1 MDLIE
6 SIGAYLGLAAFLG
19 LGILVLL
26 YFQQGREVRRLR
38 DWAGR
43 APERAAAA
51 AAEAETALGADVS
64 AEEEEEEEGG
74 PSLGD
79 RARARWTALTSRL
92 PGNAGERLPAPRWMA
107 LIAVGIVLIGV
118 GVATGGFGLV
128 GDDEPATQKAEG
140 KLKPGDIDVAVLNG
154 TATAEGEP
162 GVPGLAATVGDE
174 VKKLGYKVG
183 PVSDAGAPV
192 SESVVMFES
201 GFESPAL
208 RVADDVEDQL
218 GKTPVEKMSS
228 AIRDLAGDA
237 SVAIVIGQD
246 DSGI

>member
-6 SIGAYLGLAAFLG
+6 NIGAYLGLAAFLG
-19 LGILVLL
+19 LGILALL

-51 AAEAETALGADVS
+51 AAEAETALGADVA
-64 AEEEEEEEGG
+64 AEEEEEARA
-74 PSLGD
+74 PSLAD
-79 RARARWTALTSRL
+79 RAGARWTALTARL

-107 LIAVGIVLIGV
+107 LIAMGIVLIGV

-128 GDDEPATQKAEG
+128 GDDEPAKQRGEG

-162 GVPGLAATVGDE
+162 GVPGLAATVGDVVE
-174 VKKLGYKVG
+174 NFGYKVG

-201 GFESPAL
+201 GFEAPAL
-208 RVADDVEDQL
+208 RVAEDVEKAL

>member
-1 MDLIE
+1 MELIE
-6 SIGAYLGLAAFLG
+6 RLGAFLGLAAFLG
-19 LGILVLL
+19 LGVFALL

-51 AAEAETALGADVS
+51 AAEAETALGAQD
-64 AEEEEEEEGG
+64 AEDEEPRG
-74 PSLGD
+74 PGIGE
-79 RARARWTALTSRL
+79 RIAARWTALTSRL
-92 PGNAGERLPAPRWMA
+92 PANIGRHLPAPRYMA
-107 LIAVGIVLIGV
+107 LIALGIVLIGV

-128 GDDEPATQKAEG
+128 GDDEPVKQKGEG
-140 KLKPGDIDVAVLNG
+140 KLKRGEIKVAVLNG

-162 GVPGLAATVGDE
+162 GVPGLAAKVGDE
-174 VKKLGYKVG
+174 VESFGYKVG

-192 SESVVMFES
+192 PVSVVMYEGGS
-201 GFESPAL
+201 EAPAL
-208 RVADDVEDQL
+208 RVAKDVRKQL

-228 AIRDLAGDA
+228 AIRDLAGKS

-246 DSGI
+246 DAGI

>member
-1 MDLIE
+1 MELIE
-6 SIGAYLGLAAFLG
+6 RLGAFLGLAAFLG
-19 LGILVLL
+19 LGVLALL

-51 AAEAETALGADVS
+51 AAEAETALGAPE
-64 AEEEEEEEGG
+64 AEGQEPKG
-74 PSLGD
+74 PGIGE
-79 RARARWTALTSRL
+79 RIGARWRALTARL
-92 PGNAGERLPAPRWMA
+92 PANIGEHLPAPRYMA

-128 GDDEPATQKAEG
+128 GDDEPSKQQGEG
-140 KLKPGDIDVAVLNG
+140 RLKPGEIDVAVLNG

-162 GVPGLAATVGDE
+162 GVPGLAAKVGDE
-174 VKKLGYKVG
+174 VESFGYKVG

-192 SESVVMFES
+192 PESVVMYE
-201 GFESPAL
+201 GDFESPAL
-208 RVADDVEDQL
+208 RVADDIEKQL

-228 AIRDLAGDA
+228 AIRDLAGKA
-237 SVAIVIGQD
+237 PVAIVIGQD
-246 DSGI
+246 DAGI